1 MKMEV
6 ETGFMQ
12 PKAKEC
18 LEPPETGR
26 NDGKVSL
33 RAFGGKMALL
43 TPYFGLSAS
52 RTLIE

>member
-18 LEPPETGR
+18 LEPPETEESME
-26 NDGKVSL
+26 KSPQEPLVE
-33 RAFGGKMALL
+33 KW
-43 TPYFGLSAS
+43 PC
-52 RTLIE
+52 